1 MQNTAGVIRLLG
13 KDEVKMALWD
23 KLGSAGNVVDRR
35 GLGGAVGGGIG
46 IAGVVIALALNY
58 FGIAVDPGTV
68 TNVLGQLNQ
77 GSVQRQDG
85 VQPEEFRGED
95 SYEQFAST
103 ILGSTNET
111 WRDIFSQ
118 NGETYPEPTLVL
130 FRDGTQSACGGAV
143 SQVGPHY
150 CPADQT
156 IYLDETFFDQLK
168 ALGGSNDDV
177 AQAYVIAHEVG
188 HHVQNVTGG
197 LGGRSNAESVSTE
210 LQADCYA
217 GLWANSIKHLGV
229 FENGE
234 IQEAISAAAAVGDD
248 RIQQQSGQRV
258 NPESWTHGSSEQR
271 VGAFT
276 TGYQTGNVSSCSFS

>member
-1 MQNTAGVIRLLG
+1 
-13 KDEVKMALWD
+13 MALWD
-23 KLGSAGNVVDRR
+23 KLGSAGDVVDRR
-35 GLGGAVGGGIG
+35 GLGGAGALGGGIG
-46 IAGVVIALALNY
+46 VVGVVVALALNY
-58 FGIAVDPGTV
+58 FGIAVDPGTI

-77 GSVQRQDG
+77 GSVQQQDG

-111 WRDIFSQ
+111 WRSIFAQ
-118 NGETYPEPTLVL
+118 NSETYPEPTLVL
-130 FRDGTQSACGGAV
+130 FRDSTQSACGGAV

-168 ALGGSNDDV
+168 SLGGSNDDV

-197 LGGRSNAESVSTE
+197 LGGSSNAESVATE

-248 RIQQQSGQRV
+248 RIQKQAGQRV

-271 VGAFT
+271 VNAFT
-276 TGYQTGNVSSCSFS
+276 TGYESGNVASCNYS